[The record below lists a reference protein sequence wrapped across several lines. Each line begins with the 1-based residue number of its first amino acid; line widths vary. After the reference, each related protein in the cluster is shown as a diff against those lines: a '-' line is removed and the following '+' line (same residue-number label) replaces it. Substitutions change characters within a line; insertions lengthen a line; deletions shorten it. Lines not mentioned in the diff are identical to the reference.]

1 MKKTL
6 REDDDDDESENSS
19 SNEEDRSRSRRIG
32 RLLFQRVRARPICIS

>member
-19 SNEEDRSRSRRIG
+19 SNEEDRSRRIG
-32 RLLFQRVRARPICIS
+32 RLLFQRIRARPI